1 VQLNIAGVCVSLKGI
16 GIYFPR
22 ANTSI
27 ENKCDFRKSKMK
39 IKKYFFVF
47 LLNKKCI
54 LSANKIFHKMY
65 ISETTVRVRYAETD
79 KMGYVYYGNYTQYY
93 EVGRVE
99 ALRALGTSY
108 KEMEDNGVMLPVY
121 TCNLKYLKPALY
133 DDLLIIKTTIKELP
147 TLKITFDYEIYNQ
160 KNELLNTGNT
170 TLVFINMS
178 TNKPCRAPESF
189 IDRIKQYF

>member
-1 VQLNIAGVCVSLKGI
+1 
-16 GIYFPR
+16 
-22 ANTSI
+22 
-27 ENKCDFRKSKMK
+27 
-39 IKKYFFVF
+39 
-47 LLNKKCI
+47 
-54 LSANKIFHKMY
+54 
-65 ISETTVRVRYAETD
+65 VRVRYAETD

-99 ALRALGTSY
+99 ALRSLGTSY
-108 KEMEDNGVMLPVY
+108 KEMEDSGVMLPVY

-133 DDLLIIKTTIKELP
+133 DDLLVIKTTIRELP

-189 IDRIKQYF
+189 LEKISKFF

>member
-1 VQLNIAGVCVSLKGI
+1 
-16 GIYFPR
+16 
-22 ANTSI
+22 
-27 ENKCDFRKSKMK
+27 
-39 IKKYFFVF
+39 
-47 LLNKKCI
+47 
-54 LSANKIFHKMY
+54 MY

-133 DDLLIIKTTIKELP
+133 DDLLVIKTTIKELP
-147 TLKITFDYEIYNQ
+147 TLKISFDYEIFNQ
-160 KNELLNTGNT
+160 NNELLNIGST
-170 TLVFINMS
+170 TLVFINIS

-189 IDRIKQYF
+189 MEKIKHFF